1 MKILCIVMTI
11 LFLLFAV
18 MSTIGCFLEWSGKC
32 STCDHGEQCNVTI
45 RARLYSCF
53 MTIILWVCGAT
64 WCWLTWQA
72 YADDRH
78 DWSEEKVKNLKT
90 NYRENMKNSYERKH

>member
-1 MKILCIVMTI
+1 MTI

-72 YADDRH
+72 YAEDRT
-78 DWSEEKVKNLKT
+78 DSFVEARVKGLSSDYKT
-90 NYRENMKNSYERKH
+90 TMRNSIANKY